1 MIGSNG
7 QKFKILCKPH
17 DDVRKDA
24 RLMEF
29 TSTVDKLL
37 LKDNETS
44 KRLLRIKTYHV
55 TPLNEDCGLIEWID
69 GAVPIRSILFKLFTA
84 HGVAIN
90 WAEVKKLLTGIPEEK
105 LLENFKRVKG
115 RYFPILYEWFLEAFP
130 EPSSWLLSRSRFS
143 RSTAVMSMLGYILG
157 LGDRHGENLL
167 LLNQTGE
174 VLHVDFDCLFDKG
187 LELEMPERVP
197 FRLTE
202 QMVDALGA
210 AGYEGVFRKS
220 AEATLQLLRQY
231 EEMLMTNLETF
242 LHDPIVDWSV
252 KRKQRSSN
260 KRRMI
265 HGLMAARSPEEALS
279 SIQHKIKGIRYQES
293 IPLSVSGQ
301 VEYLLL
307 QATSDENLSKMYI
320 GWAPFL

>member
-1 MIGSNG
+1 M
-7 QKFKILCKPH
+7 FKILCKPH

-44 KRLLRIKTYHV
+44 KRMLRIKTYHV
-55 TPLNEDCGLIEWID
+55 TPLNEDCGLIEWVD
-69 GAVPIRSILFKLFTA
+69 GAVPIRSILFKLLTA
-84 HGVAIN
+84 HGTTVN
-90 WAEVKKLLTGIPEEK
+90 WAEAKKLLTGVAEDALSGNFRK
-105 LLENFKRVKG
+105 LRDK
-115 RYFPILYEWFLEAFP
+115 YFPVLYEWFLESFP
-130 EPSSWLLSRSRFS
+130 EPSSWLLSRTNFS
-143 RSTAVMSMLGYILG
+143 RSTAVMSILGYVLG

-167 LLNQTGE
+167 LLNRTGE

-187 LELEMPERVP
+187 LELELPERVP
-197 FRLTE
+197 FRLTQ

-210 AGYEGVFRKS
+210 TGYEGVFRKS
-220 AEATLQLLRQY
+220 AEVTLRLLREN

-252 KRKQRSSN
+252 KRKRSPN
-260 KRRMI
+260 QRRMI
-265 HGLMAARSPEEALS
+265 NGLMAARSPEEALS
-279 SIQHKIKGIRYQES
+279 SIRHKIRGIRYQES

-301 VEYLLL
+301 VEYLVL

-320 GWAPFL
+320 GWGAFL